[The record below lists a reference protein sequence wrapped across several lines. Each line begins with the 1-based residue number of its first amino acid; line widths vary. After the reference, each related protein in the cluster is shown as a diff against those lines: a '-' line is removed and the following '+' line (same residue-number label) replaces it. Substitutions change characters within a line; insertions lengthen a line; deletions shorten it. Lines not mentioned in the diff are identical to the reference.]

1 MEISAIIIDDEQNA
15 RSNLRMLLEEYCPEV
30 TVVAEAQSANEAREM
45 IEIHHPQLLFLDIN
59 MPNEDGFELL
69 DSLPEKDFSVI
80 FITAHN
86 QFALK
91 ALKSGAL
98 DYIEKPIDID
108 ELIEAVSKIKIEQQ
122 KPTEITDIK
131 QLVDFFQH
139 QSAAGTIAIPT
150 LSGYEI
156 IKTSDIVRLEAD
168 ESYTKIF
175 LADGKKCTSSMT
187 IARYEKVLNKNVF
200 FRVHKSHIIN
210 TKYHLKEFN
219 RKNGNIAIMDN
230 GTIIPISRR
239 KLNEF
244 INAIRTF

>member
-122 KPTEITDIK
+122 KPTEITDMK

-139 QSAAGTIAIPT
+139 QSTAGTIAIPT
-150 LSGYEI
+150 LSGFEI

-175 LADGKKCTSSMT
+175 L
-187 IARYEKVLNKNVF
+187 
-200 FRVHKSHIIN
+200 
-210 TKYHLKEFN
+210 
-219 RKNGNIAIMDN
+219 
-230 GTIIPISRR
+230 
-239 KLNEF
+239 
-244 INAIRTF
+244 